1 MESYRDH
8 DLKLSRDYIQ
18 TLSDAELD
26 IVLLTNHVASN
37 IIYALIELVSR
48 YGVAIAQSKKNIDK
62 LTKEVENLTKTNIE
76 LTKRVAFLEEKTLKK
91 AGRKKQTYNFDGK
104 ELTDDYL
111 VYLIDYDLATIGKLE
126 KIVGAG
132 KNVLRN
138 RYNKAKKKQ
147 LLERQVKRNDNT

>member
-1 MESYRDH
+1 MESYKKENISTLQPEDCYKNMSNEELERIIKIPVYRPDTIPA
-8 DLKLSRDYIQ
+8 LKQSHLRMIQ
-18 TLSDAELD
+18 IISD
-26 IVLLTNHVASN
+26 
-37 IIYALIELVSR
+37 
-48 YGVAIAQSKKNIDK
+48 
-62 LTKEVENLTKTNIE
+62 LTKTVANLE
-76 LTKRVAFLEEKTLKK
+76 KRVAFLEEKTLKK
-91 AGRKKQTYNFDGK
+91 AGRKKKTFNFDGK

-147 LLERQVKRNDNT
+147 QLERQVKRNDNS

>member
-1 MESYRDH
+1 MESYKKENIATLQPEDCYKNMTNEELERIIKIPVYRPDTIPA
-8 DLKLSRDYIQ
+8 LKQSLLRMIQ
-18 TLSDAELD
+18 IISD
-26 IVLLTNHVASN
+26 
-37 IIYALIELVSR
+37 
-48 YGVAIAQSKKNIDK
+48 
-62 LTKEVENLTKTNIE
+62 LTKTVANLE
-76 LTKRVAFLEEKTLKK
+76 KRVASLEKKTLKK

-138 RYNKAKKKQ
+138 RYNKAKKMQ
-147 LLERQVKRNDNT
+147 QLERQVQKNDNP

>member
-1 MESYRDH
+1 MESYQKENFSTLQHEDRYKSMTIEELERIIKIPVYRPDTIPA
-8 DLKLSRDYIQ
+8 LKESHLRMIQ
-18 TLSDAELD
+18 IISD
-26 IVLLTNHVASN
+26 
-37 IIYALIELVSR
+37 
-48 YGVAIAQSKKNIDK
+48 
-62 LTKEVENLTKTNIE
+62 LTKIVANLE
-76 LTKRVAFLEEKTLKK
+76 KRVAFLEEKTLKK

-138 RYNKAKKKQ
+138 RYNKAKKNQ
-147 LLERQVKRNDNT
+147 QLERQVKRNDNT

>member
-1 MESYRDH
+1 MESYQKENISTLQHEDRYKSMTNEELERIIKIPVYRPDMIPA
-8 DLKLSRDYIQ
+8 LKELHLRMIQ
-18 TLSDAELD
+18 IISD
-26 IVLLTNHVASN
+26 
-37 IIYALIELVSR
+37 
-48 YGVAIAQSKKNIDK
+48 
-62 LTKEVENLTKTNIE
+62 LTKTVANLE
-76 LTKRVAFLEEKTLKK
+76 KRVEFLEEKTLKK

-147 LLERQVKRNDNT
+147 QLERQVKRNDNP

>member
-1 MESYRDH
+1 MESYQKENISTLQHEDSYKSMRNEELERIIKIPVYRPDTIPA
-8 DLKLSRDYIQ
+8 LKESHLRMIQ
-18 TLSDAELD
+18 IISD
-26 IVLLTNHVASN
+26 
-37 IIYALIELVSR
+37 
-48 YGVAIAQSKKNIDK
+48 
-62 LTKEVENLTKTNIE
+62 LTKTVANLE
-76 LTKRVAFLEEKTLKK
+76 KRVAFLEEKTLKK

-138 RYNKAKKKQ
+138 RYNKAKKKHQ
-147 LLERQVKRNDNT
+147 LERQVKKNDNT

>member
-1 MESYRDH
+1 MESYQKENISTLQHEDSYKSMRNEELERIIKIPVYRPDTIPALKESH
-8 DLKLSRDYIQ
+8 LRMIQIISDL
-18 TLSDAELD
+18 TE
-26 IVLLTNHVASN
+26 TVA
-37 IIYALIELVSR
+37 
-48 YGVAIAQSKKNIDK
+48 
-62 LTKEVENLTKTNIE
+62 NLE
-76 LTKRVAFLEEKTLKK
+76 KRVAFLEEKTLKK

-138 RYNKAKKKQ
+138 RYNKAKKKHQ
-147 LLERQVKRNDNT
+147 LERQVKKNDNT

>member
-1 MESYRDH
+1 MESYQKENISTLQH
-8 DLKLSRDYIQ
+8 KDLYKSMTNEELERIIKIPVYRPDTIPALKESHLRMIQ
-18 TLSDAELD
+18 IISDF
-26 IVLLTNHVASN
+26 
-37 IIYALIELVSR
+37 
-48 YGVAIAQSKKNIDK
+48 
-62 LTKEVENLTKTNIE
+62 TKTVANLE
-76 LTKRVAFLEEKTLKK
+76 KRVAFLEEKTLKK

-147 LLERQVKRNDNT
+147 ILERQVKKNGNP